1 MLLLQTI
8 KSFTE
13 IIHKDG
19 IIHQRLSVV
28 HQPFAHTG
36 VDYFGQ
42 LLVKLNRKTLA
53 NQVVAKQN
61 GAIFACLFSRVL
73 YVKLEEELSLGSFV
87 LEVHRLISKTG
98 YP

>member
-1 MLLLQTI
+1 MELFI
-8 KSFTE
+8 K
-13 IIHKDG
+13 
-19 IIHQRLSVV
+19 RLSVV

-53 NQVVAKQN
+53 NQAVAKRN
-61 GAIFACLFSRVL
+61 GAIFACLFSRAL
-73 YVKLEEELSLGSFV
+73 YVKLAEDLSIDSFV
-87 LEVHRLISKTG
+87 LAVHRLISTTG